1 MTARRGQRGR
11 RVGPRPHASCPQG
24 LACRL
29 LGKCPR
35 RGPAAGRRGAALT
48 RPRSAPSPP
57 LQTPTCCAGRSPR
70 RRARGWRCWGCGWS
84 RRCAAWG
91 RTAARRACRPGCAW
105 ASSPRKAA
113 VTRGRPPRPGATSP
127 RCCCSPATGTPRPA
141 AWPWRSARPPRC
153 PAGAWYVC
161 AALGCGGA
169 GARVGAVAR
178 GMWARRCGFPAQG
191 SVRFCCFEAPLGS
204 ELHVTAYSGAR
215 GRRRLSQTQRLP
227 GEPRPRCTAP
237 LHGPAPSSPADPV
250 CHPYRLLVARCPGC
264 HPAVPR

>member
-1 MTARRGQRGR
+1 MLCGTEPAAPGPGLALLGLRLEPEVRC
-11 RVGPRPHASCPQG
+11 VGPDRCSPCLQARLRLG
-24 LACRL
+24 LEPEEGGGDA
-29 LGKCPR
+29 GT
-35 RGPAAGRRGAALT
+35 AA
-48 RPRSAPSPP
+48 
-57 LQTPTCCAGRSPR
+57 SPR
-70 RRARGWRCWGCGWS
+70 RDVTALLLLSGHGYASSRCVAVEVRASSAMPG
-84 RRCAAWG
+84 RRLVRLRRAWMWG
-91 RTAARRACRPGCAW
+91 R
-105 ASSPRKAA
+105 
-113 VTRGRPPRPGATSP
+113 
-127 RCCCSPATGTPRPA
+127 
-141 AWPWRSARPPRC
+141 
-153 PAGAWYVC
+153 
-161 AALGCGGA
+161 GGA